1 VEPPIHLDA
10 GVEKDHAMSV
20 TMIYNS
26 PHFCVFEFEGS
37 AVGRENAV
45 GGYEIMDKNL
55 RREIF
60 LGGQDAEVF
69 RRNVQELIEQG
80 PTSDEVDEFLQ
91 GFSGLMNQ
99 PVVLH

>member
-1 VEPPIHLDA
+1 
-10 GVEKDHAMSV
+10 MSV

-26 PHFCVFEFEGS
+26 PHFCVFEFDGS
-37 AVGRENAV
+37 AAGADHVV

-60 LGGQDAEVF
+60 LGGRDAEVF

-80 PTSDEVDEFLQ
+80 PSSDEVDEFLQ

>member
-1 VEPPIHLDA
+1 
-10 GVEKDHAMSV
+10 MSV

-26 PHFCVFEFEGS
+26 PHFCVFEFDGS
-37 AVGRENAV
+37 AAGPEAAV

-60 LGGQDAEVF
+60 LGGQDAEMF

-91 GFSGLMNQ
+91 GFSGLMHQ

>member
-1 VEPPIHLDA
+1 
-10 GVEKDHAMSV
+10 
-20 TMIYNS
+20 MIYDS
-26 PHFCVFEFEGS
+26 PHFCVFEFDGS
-37 AVGRENAV
+37 AAEADRPI
-45 GGYEIMDKNL
+45 GGYEIMDKQL

-60 LGGQDAEVF
+60 LGGRDAEVF

>member
-1 VEPPIHLDA
+1 
-10 GVEKDHAMSV
+10 MSV

-26 PHFCVFEFEGS
+26 PHFCVFEFEGQS
-37 AVGRENAV
+37 AGSDRGL

>member
-1 VEPPIHLDA
+1 MAL
-10 GVEKDHAMSV
+10 

-26 PHFCVFEFEGS
+26 PHYCVFEFAGADAGEG
-37 AVGRENAV
+37 AVV

-60 LGGQDAEVF
+60 LGGQDAENF
-69 RRNVQELIEQG
+69 RRSVQQLIEQG
-80 PTSDEVDEFLQ
+80 PTAEEVDAFLH
-91 GFSGLMNQ
+91 GFSGLMTQ

>member
-1 VEPPIHLDA
+1 
-10 GVEKDHAMSV
+10 MSV

-37 AVGRENAV
+37 AVGTDREV
-45 GGYEIMDKNL
+45 GGYEIMDKKL

-60 LGGQDAEVF
+60 LGGHDAEVF

-80 PTSDEVDEFLQ
+80 PTSEEVDEFLQ

>member
-1 VEPPIHLDA
+1 MA
-10 GVEKDHAMSV
+10 V

-26 PHFCVFEFEGS
+26 PQYCVFEFEGS
-37 AVGRENAV
+37 NASDDRPI
-45 GGYEIMDKNL
+45 GGYEIMDKQL

-60 LGGQDAEVF
+60 LGGRDAENF
-69 RRNVQELIEQG
+69 RKSVQELIEQG
-80 PTSDEVDEFLQ
+80 PTSDEVDAFLQ

>member
-1 VEPPIHLDA
+1 
-10 GVEKDHAMSV
+10 MSV

-26 PHFCVFEFEGS
+26 PQFCVFEFDGS
-37 AVGRENAV
+37 AAEADRAI
-45 GGYEIMDKNL
+45 GGYEIMDKQL
-55 RREIF
+55 RREIY
-60 LGGQDAEVF
+60 LGGRDAEVL
-69 RRNVQELIEQG
+69 RRNEQELIEQG

>member
-1 VEPPIHLDA
+1 MA
-10 GVEKDHAMSV
+10 V

-26 PHFCVFEFEGS
+26 PHFCVFEFERS
-37 AVGRENAV
+37 EADPRLT

-60 LGGQDAEVF
+60 LGGQDAEAF
-69 RRNVQELIEQG
+69 RKSVQELIEQG

-91 GFSGLMNQ
+91 RFSGIMNQ

>member
-1 VEPPIHLDA
+1 MA
-10 GVEKDHAMSV
+10 V

-26 PHFCVFEFEGS
+26 PQYCVFEFEGATAS
-37 AVGRENAV
+37 GDRPI
-45 GGYEIMDKNL
+45 GGYEIMDKQL

-60 LGGQDAEVF
+60 LGGRDAENF
-69 RRNVQELIEQG
+69 RKSVQELIEQG
-80 PTSDEVDEFLQ
+80 PTSDEVDAFLQ

>member
-1 VEPPIHLDA
+1 
-10 GVEKDHAMSV
+10 MSV

-26 PHFCVFEFEGS
+26 PHFCVFEFEG
-37 AVGRENAV
+37 ADGRTDREV
-45 GGYEIMDKNL
+45 GGYEIMDKKL

-60 LGGQDAEVF
+60 LGGRDAEVF

>member
-1 VEPPIHLDA
+1 
-10 GVEKDHAMSV
+10 MSV

-37 AVGRENAV
+37 ETDREI
-45 GGYEIMDKNL
+45 GGYEIMDKKL

>member
-1 VEPPIHLDA
+1 MAL
-10 GVEKDHAMSV
+10 

-26 PHFCVFEFEGS
+26 PHYCVFEFAGADAGEGEG
-37 AVGRENAV
+37 AIV

-60 LGGQDAEVF
+60 LGGQDAENF
-69 RRNVQELIEQG
+69 RRSVQQLIEQG
-80 PTSDEVDEFLQ
+80 PTAEEVDAFLH
-91 GFSGLMNQ
+91 GFSGLMTQ

>member
-1 VEPPIHLDA
+1 MAL
-10 GVEKDHAMSV
+10 

-26 PHFCVFEFEGS
+26 PHYCVFEFAGADAGES
-37 AVGRENAV
+37 AVV

-60 LGGQDAEVF
+60 LGGQDAENF
-69 RRNVQELIEQG
+69 RRSVQQLIEQG
-80 PTSDEVDEFLQ
+80 PTAEEVDAFLQ
-91 GFSGLMNQ
+91 GFSGLMTQ

>member
-1 VEPPIHLDA
+1 
-10 GVEKDHAMSV
+10 MSV

-26 PHFCVFEFEGS
+26 PQFCVFEFEG
-37 AVGRENAV
+37 AAAGTDREV
-45 GGYEIMDKNL
+45 GGYEIMDKKL

-60 LGGQDAEVF
+60 LGGHDAEVF